1 MRMSMELMI
10 RNRKQQ
16 NSNLFVSMLFVNML
30 QVSGPKYYSIKYKMK
45 RLSTTVFRESSITDN
60 NNKRNA

>member
-1 MRMSMELMI
+1 MSMELMI

-16 NSNLFVSMLFVNML
+16 NSNLFVSMIFVNMP
-30 QVSGPKYYSIKYKMK
+30 QVSGSKYYSIKYKMQH
-45 RLSTTVFRESSITDN
+45 LSTTVFPESSITDN

>member
-1 MRMSMELMI
+1 M
-10 RNRKQQ
+10 
-16 NSNLFVSMLFVNML
+16 LFVSML